1 MNYVILNG
9 HDFFNGKIDIESFH
23 EVNIDGEDRVDVVFG
38 EFSIGLLE
46 SSYEGRGDGVEVFP
60 EQWLL
65 SDRGVK
71 ILCFRIPQDILYQ
84 GRTELIKEL
93 FGFFCEDSHYI
104 EIRGFSCKAFGLEK
118 DVYDYYLI
126 ATHKSLDTP
135 LLINESVGLI
145 NSDKSGEKYK
155 NSLSFVLKKIKERLL

>member
-9 HDFFNGKIDIESFH
+9 HDFFDGKIDIESFH

-65 SDRGVK
+65 SD
-71 ILCFRIPQDILYQ
+71 
-84 GRTELIKEL
+84 
-93 FGFFCEDSHYI
+93 
-104 EIRGFSCKAFGLEK
+104 
-118 DVYDYYLI
+118 
-126 ATHKSLDTP
+126 
-135 LLINESVGLI
+135 
-145 NSDKSGEKYK
+145 
-155 NSLSFVLKKIKERLL
+155 